1 MSASAD
7 RFDALPPD
15 PDAWAAARSR
25 IDAWFEERGWTPFP
39 YQEHVWEAYRRGES
53 GLVNAPT
60 GTGKTLAVWFA
71 AVLRWMSRCD
81 GRDAEPSADGES
93 PAPLSVVWITPMRA
107 LSNDTVQALRRTVR
121 DLDLSWRVEGR
132 TGDTSYSKKKGQ
144 LTDPPTALVTTPE
157 SLSILL
163 SYPDSRRHLQ
173 TVRLAVVDEW
183 HELMGSKRGVQTE
196 LGLARLRRWNPEM
209 QTWGLSATIGNL
221 TEARDVLLGP
231 EADAGRLVSADID
244 KEIFVD
250 ALLPDDV
257 HRFPWAG
264 NLGLQM
270 LEPVARELD
279 EAGSALVFTNTRSQ
293 AEQWY
298 RALLDARP
306 DWAGRIALHYGSLS
320 RQQRTFVERSLANGD
335 LRCVVSTSTLDLGV
349 DFSPV
354 ERVFQVGSPKGVA
367 RLLQRAGRSG
377 HQPGAPSRVTGVPSH
392 TLQLVEYAAARD
404 AADAEDIEA
413 RAPVEQPLDLLV
425 QHVVTVAIGTGFR
438 PDDLFEEVRSTF
450 AYRNLSREAFD
461 WAVRFAE
468 TGGESLRAYEDYQR
482 IAPYDGDL
490 EAYEGLYVG
499 TSDELA
505 RRHRM
510 MIGTIVSDS
519 SVEVVYK
526 NGYTLGQIEESF
538 ISRLDRGDTFQFA
551 GKTLTFLRLDDME
564 AVVKKGGDTDGV
576 VPRWLGGRLPLSNQL
591 SDGIRRRLVQAANEK
606 FDGPEMQQLRPVL
619 ELQAEW
625 SMIPTHKDFLVER
638 TRTDDGYHV
647 FCYPFAGRPVHQGLA
662 SLLAYRMAERTPISF
677 TMSYNDYGF
686 ELLSPDPIPL
696 NEALANGL
704 FATGNLSAEIEES
717 MNETEMARRRF
728 REIARVA
735 GLIFTGYPGDPKSL
749 REIQASAGLIYDVL
763 EAYEPDH
770 PLRRQAKQEVRDR
783 QLEEDRLRDALE
795 RVQAS
800 TLHVIDAPRLTPLAF
815 PIYVDRLRQGLSS
828 ESLARRV
835 RRMQEDLEA
844 AAG

>member
-7 RFDALPPD
+7 RFDSQPPD

-25 IDAWFEERGWTPFP
+25 IDAWFEERDWTPFP
-39 YQEHVWEAYRRGES
+39 FQETVWEAYRDGES
-53 GLVNAPT
+53 GLVHAPT

-71 AVLRWMSRCD
+71 AVLRWMSRRD
-81 GRDAEPSADGES
+81 GHDATPSADGE
-93 PAPLSVVWITPMRA
+93 PPPPFSVVWITPMRA
-107 LSNDTVQALRRTVR
+107 LSNDTVQALRGTVR
-121 DLDLSWRVEGR
+121 DLDLPWRVEGR

-163 SYPDSRRHLQ
+163 SYPDSRQHLQ
-173 TVRLAVVDEW
+173 NVQLAVVDEW

-209 QTWGLSATIGNL
+209 QTWGLSATIGNM
-221 TEARDVLLGP
+221 TEARDVLLGS

-244 KEIFVD
+244 KEIVVD

-279 EAGSALVFTNTRSQ
+279 DAGSALVFTNTRSQ

-298 RALLDARP
+298 QALLDARP

-404 AADAEDIEA
+404 AAEAEDIEA

-425 QHVVTVAIGTGFR
+425 QHIVTVAIGTGFR

-450 AYRNLSREAFD
+450 AYRTLSREAFD

-468 TGGESLRAYEDYQR
+468 TGGESLRAYEEYQR

-490 EAYEGLYVG
+490 EKYRGMYVG

-591 SDGIRRRLVQAANEK
+591 SDGIRRRLVQAADGA

-619 ELQAEW
+619 ELQADW
-625 SMIPTHKDFLVER
+625 SMIPTREDFLVER
-638 TRTDDGYHV
+638 ARTEDGHHL
-647 FCYPFAGRPVHQGLA
+647 FLYPFAGRPVHQGLA

-696 NEALANGL
+696 NEALADGL
-704 FATGNLSAEIEES
+704 FESDDLAVEIEES
-717 MNETEMARRRF
+717 LNETEMARRQF

-735 GLIFTGYPGDPKSL
+735 GLVFTGFPGNPKSL

-763 EAYEPDH
+763 ETYEPDH
-770 PLRRQAKQEVRDR
+770 PLRRQARREVRER
-783 QLEEDRLRDALE
+783 QLEEDRLRAALARIRDA
-795 RVQAS
+795 
-800 TLHVIDAPRLTPLAF
+800 TLHVVDVPRLTPLAF

-828 ESLARRV
+828 ESLTRRV